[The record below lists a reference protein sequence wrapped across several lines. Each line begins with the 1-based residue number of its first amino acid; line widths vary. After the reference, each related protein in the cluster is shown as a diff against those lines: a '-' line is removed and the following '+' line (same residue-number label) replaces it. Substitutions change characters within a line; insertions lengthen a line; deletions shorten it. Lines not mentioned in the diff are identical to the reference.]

1 MDRHPAPRQRGGG
14 TIRKAQRVGWWEGRG
29 PRRYLLRHLL
39 RRQRSSESDAPSTAQ
54 KRGPPPPLP
63 RGRISAI
70 VLAMRLHPSFTKGFT
85 NGLPKKGGGAPIG
98 APSIGRI
105 TPCGVAASKCF
116 GCGSGLSGDR
126 SPFGAPPRRLR
137 RKSMPPLSPGRVSR
151 GLAGEGVTSA
161 ISRGYSDAPRAPVV
175 MPADR
180 CPDRPG
186 AGLQAPPAGT
196 APAPSLGCHR
206 STSLRWAG
214 FGVCN

>member
-1 MDRHPAPRQRGGG
+1 MDERRFCAVTAGPVNSLGLPPAFTPSPHAGEV
-14 TIRKAQRVGWWEGRG
+14 TIEI
-29 PRRYLLRHLL
+29 
-39 RRQRSSESDAPSTAQ
+39 RSRDACASEAYHATQASPSN
-54 KRGPPPPLP
+54 P
-63 RGRISAI
+63 
-70 VLAMRLHPSFTKGFT
+70 
-85 NGLPKKGGGAPIG
+85 PKKGGGAPIG
-98 APSIGRI
+98 APSIGRT
-105 TPCGVAASKCF
+105 TPCGVAASRCF

-137 RKSMPPLSPGRVSR
+137 RKLMPPLSPGRVSR
-151 GLAGEGVTSA
+151 GLAGEGVTFA

-206 STSLRWAG
+206 STPSTG
-214 FGVCN
+214 GMSVM